1 MEGSRYFFNFLL
13 YFVING
19 AFGVATVG
27 IRPPSRDA
35 GQNFDAVFHCD
46 DLIHMKHAGLDGID
60 DLFFEHQVF
69 DVGPGDHDSLFS
81 GKAFGFA
88 GFKKPFVFW
97 LTPPMAWI
105 CSFWLIDPVT
115 AMPWRMGISDR
126 LERMAY
132 SSGDEALSPI

>member
-1 MEGSRYFFNFLL
+1 
-13 YFVING
+13 
-19 AFGVATVG
+19 
-27 IRPPSRDA
+27 
-35 GQNFDAVFHCD
+35 
-46 DLIHMKHAGLDGID
+46 MKHAGLDGID

-132 SSGDEALSPI
+132 GWIASSLRVTSRLSEVIRNCFFGEKI